1 MLKSCE
7 KELLLLSHPV
17 SRPNEEK
24 LASEFHFLKCSKQHF
39 LSKPNNSDFRNEIQS
54 QKDNVTTPQ
63 TCFSSNSS
71 SLFGWSLQMFVM
83 MRRRFLTKKTSLESA
98 THYKDKHI

>member
-7 KELLLLSHPV
+7 KELLLLLHPV
-17 SRPNEEK
+17 SRPNEET
-24 LASEFHFLKCSKQHF
+24 LASEFHLLKCSKQHF

-54 QKDNVTTPQ
+54 QEDNVRTPQ
-63 TCFSSNSS
+63 ICFSSNSS

-83 MRRRFLTKKTSLESA
+83 MRRRFLTQNFTGKRNAL
-98 THYKDKHI
+98 KDIHI

>member
-7 KELLLLSHPV
+7 KELLLLLHPV

-24 LASEFHFLKCSKQHF
+24 LASEFHLLKCSKQHF

-54 QKDNVTTPQ
+54 QKGNVLVQ
-63 TCFSSNSS
+63 IVQVC
-71 SLFGWSLQMFVM
+71 LVGLCKC
-83 MRRRFLTKKTSLESA
+83 L
-98 THYKDKHI
+98 